1 MAVRERDLSATIKF
15 IHQGLTPH
23 AMINFKKQRVFGK
36 IFFVQN
42 FVGSNPTSP
51 SFYMGEWPNWKR
63 QLPAKQSILNRQT
76 IVDVKEYDIK
86 NLRRYTIMMLH

>member
-42 FVGSNPTSP
+42 FIGSNPISP
-51 SFYMGEWPNWKR
+51 TLFIWGSG
-63 QLPAKQSILNRQT
+63 QT
-76 IVDVKEYDIK
+76 GKG
-86 NLRRYTIMMLH
+86 NCLLSSQF